1 VEDRVRTA
9 LNANPNVASDADN
22 PVTRVQSR
30 RVGGGA
36 GGTPAQLARET
47 ISAER
52 AARAMT
58 RVQELDPDWRPPQT
72 LIDPENI
79 EHRIERNES
88 DIREADAR
96 YAELLRARFGDN
108 MPPRDPFRRLRTRES
123 VIEEFYPSGVTV
135 SESKRIDNLAR
146 DPASTGRSRWPEVAT
161 ILRLEKETARSFKR
175 STAPG
180 ADFEDDFGRT
190 WDAIGSDVDDHFFN
204 YDRFVARLKR
214 KLEVAAADRYVLDLT
229 LLREDNASRVLTYFW
244 TLPTEQ
250 QARVTVLR

>member
-1 VEDRVRTA
+1 M
-9 LNANPNVASDADN
+9 
-22 PVTRVQSR
+22 RVQNR

-36 GGTPAQLARET
+36 GATPAQLARET

-52 AARAMT
+52 AARALT
-58 RVQELDPDWRPPQT
+58 RVQELDPDWRPRQT

-123 VIEEFYPSGVTV
+123 LIEEFYPSGVTGID
-135 SESKRIDNLAR
+135 SERIDKLAR

-190 WDAIGSDVDDHFFN
+190 WDAIGSDVDDHIFN

-214 KLEVAAADRYVLDLT
+214 KLDVAAADRYVLDLT

-244 TLPTEQ
+244 TLPTDQ

>member
-1 VEDRVRTA
+1 
-9 LNANPNVASDADN
+9 VASDAAN
-22 PVTRVQSR
+22 PITRVQNR

-36 GGTPAQLARET
+36 SATPAQLARET

-52 AARAMT
+52 AARAIT
-58 RVQELDPDWRPPQT
+58 RVQELDPEWRPPQT
-72 LIDPENI
+72 LLDPENI
-79 EHRIERNES
+79 DHRIERNES

-96 YAELLRARFGDN
+96 YAELLRAKFGDN

-123 VIEEFYPSGVTV
+123 LIEEFYASGTTR
-135 SESKRIDNLAR
+135 SESERIDKLAR

-175 STAPG
+175 SMAPG

-214 KLEVAAADRYVLDLT
+214 KLEVAAADRYVLDLA